1 MLVILTAV
9 QCGAVCRS
17 EAKNL
22 VTEAKNLVTEANN
35 LAGTL
40 QIG

>member
-1 MLVILTAV
+1 MLVIL
-9 QCGAVCRS
+9 S

>member
-22 VTEAKNLVTEANN
+22 VTEAKNL
-35 LAGTL
+35 AGTL